1 MGFAMMGQVGQA
13 AGGQPPRCL
22 FHFRPQNA
30 TMAHH
35 PAGAWAENPAHQ
47 GGKLG
52 VNNRMSKTF
61 VPTIGSAEALLGQAQ
76 DLYAT
81 IATEAFDALKQLK
94 TGEVEQSAALTRAVR
109 DLRDA
114 IKIVMNERT
123 HVDQLRKEIAG
134 VGGNHDLDFDAA
146 RDEIGRRL
154 ACLREAG
161 GGG

>member
-1 MGFAMMGQVGQA
+1 
-13 AGGQPPRCL
+13 
-22 FHFRPQNA
+22 
-30 TMAHH
+30 
-35 PAGAWAENPAHQ
+35 
-47 GGKLG
+47 
-52 VNNRMSKTF
+52 MSKTF
-61 VPTIGSAEALLGQAQ
+61 VPALGSAEALLGQAQ